1 VAEQIGIGPDR
12 RILDLGCGWG
22 PLLNFIRAQGAS
34 ELGVTLSSAQEA
46 ACTRHGLDVRL
57 YDARLLDRESFGEFD
72 AVASL
77 GAFEHFCSVEE
88 YRDGRQEEIYRGREK
103 IAREHTHMWSIAD
116 AATQFVAMADRPSTV
131 TIRVE
136 SVSVPQGNDRQTGQR
151 QGAANAYGAHALHIC
166 ASARQ
171 QRRKYDERD
180 RPQAGYRCKR
190 SIGTGRADLRGAG

>member
-1 VAEQIGIGPDR
+1 M
-12 RILDLGCGWG
+12 
-22 PLLNFIRAQGAS
+22 
-34 ELGVTLSSAQEA
+34 
-46 ACTRHGLDVRL
+46 RL

-116 AATQFVAMADRPSTV
+116 AATQFAAMADRPSTV

-151 QGAANAYGAHALHIC
+151 QGAANAYGAHALHIVHLPGN
-166 ASARQ
+166 SGGNTMSETDLKQ
-171 QRRKYDERD
+171 
-180 RPQAGYRCKR
+180 
-190 SIGTGRADLRGAG
+190 GTGANGASGQDEQISEAQGEGRSTEVPPYEPAAVDRAASRRRARIIAGGTVVAAGALAFIQIGRAHV